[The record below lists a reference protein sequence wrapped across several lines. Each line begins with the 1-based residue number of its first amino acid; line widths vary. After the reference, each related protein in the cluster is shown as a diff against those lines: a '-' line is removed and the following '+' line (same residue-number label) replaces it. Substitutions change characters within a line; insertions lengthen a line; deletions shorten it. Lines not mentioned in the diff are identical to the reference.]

1 MCLPSICMSVQTV
14 EVCVHVEM
22 QLQLIYDLNTANTR
36 FTILCKSPYTQ
47 GLHSELK
54 SSGFKF
60 TQYTVQKK
68 SEIIVLEK
76 IKLNT
81 KNFFVSFWVFC
92 V

>member
-1 MCLPSICMSVQTV
+1 
-14 EVCVHVEM
+14 
-22 QLQLIYDLNTANTR
+22 
-36 FTILCKSPYTQ
+36 
-47 GLHSELK
+47 LHSELK